1 VPRAR
6 TFSHLR
12 MDSPGGAAELQVS
25 AGGLRM
31 QAGWCEFLAAGLAGT
46 SAPTRAGS
54 SFLASSAAVTL
65 PMRRSPRPAPGAR
78 LACTRRPPRKPM
90 TASDYGEN
98 EAGSTA
104 QLHVLGL
111 AAVS

>member
-1 VPRAR
+1 
-6 TFSHLR
+6 

-25 AGGLRM
+25 ESGLRM

-46 SAPTRAGS
+46 SATRAGS
-54 SFLASSAAVTL
+54 SFLASSAAVD
-65 PMRRSPRPAPGAR
+65 AAHAQIAAAGAR
-78 LACTRRPPRKPM
+78 CASRLHATAAKLAM

-104 QLHVLGL
+104 QLYVLGL

>member
-1 VPRAR
+1 
-6 TFSHLR
+6 

-25 AGGLRM
+25 ESGLRM

-54 SFLASSAAVTL
+54 SFLASSAAVD
-65 PMRRSPRPAPGAR
+65 AAHAQIAAAGAGCASR
-78 LACTRRPPRKPM
+78 LDATAAKLAM

-104 QLHVLGL
+104 QLYVLGL